1 MLWHIVVT
9 FLYGEM
15 FAVLLMILPF
25 FSSQTWSKFFK
36 FGIIRRI
43 SEKSSFYFRLFLVML
58 VCVLAEALRNVWS
71 LRQAYASLKDHPHEM
86 RPETESLYLMRMF
99 RAQRN
104 FYISGFSLF
113 VWFVLHRLVSLLS
126 EHAKMAASEEASIR
140 QAQSATA
147 AAQRLLDQPKVTTDS
162 DTEDVYPDTLEALK
176 DELAKLTKKF
186 ESEEKAHK
194 KTKQDLET
202 LKKQTLQ
209 TNNEY
214 DRVTQECQKL
224 QVRIVYTEMIFMF
237 SICEIL

>member
-9 FLYGEM
+9 FLYSEM
-15 FAVLLMILPF
+15 FVVLLMILPF

-36 FGIIRRI
+36 FSIIQKI

-58 VCVLAEALRNVWS
+58 VCVLAEALRNIWV
-71 LRQAYASLKDHPHEM
+71 LRQAYNSIKDHPHEM

-104 FYISGFSLF
+104 FYITGFSLF

-126 EHAKMAASEEASIR
+126 EHAKMQASEEASIK

-147 AAQRLLDQPKVTTDS
+147 AAQRLLDQSKVTDS
-162 DTEDVYPDTLEALK
+162 DTEDIYPDTMEALK

-186 ESEEKAHK
+186 ESEEKAHQ

-209 TNNEY
+209 TNTEY

-224 QVRIVYTEMIFMF
+224 QYRLQMLEGGGSTNKKAD
-237 SICEIL
+237 

>member
-1 MLWHIVVT
+1 MLWHIVVA
-9 FLYGEM
+9 FLYSEM
-15 FAVLLMILPF
+15 FVVLLMILPF

-36 FGIIRRI
+36 FSIIQKI

-58 VCVLAEALRNVWS
+58 VCVLAEALRNIWV
-71 LRQAYASLKDHPHEM
+71 LRQAYNSIKDHPHEM

-104 FYISGFSLF
+104 FYITGFSLF

-126 EHAKMAASEEASIR
+126 EHAKMAASEEASIK

-147 AAQRLLDQPKVTTDS
+147 AAQRLLDQSKVTDS
-162 DTEDVYPDTLEALK
+162 DTEDIYPDTVEALK

-186 ESEEKAHK
+186 ESEEKAHQ

-209 TNNEY
+209 TNTEY

-224 QVRIVYTEMIFMF
+224 QYRLQMLEGSSTNKKAD
-237 SICEIL
+237 